1 MEECVLSTEQIRNSA
16 ALLDA
21 VIELLIEVCAL
32 DMGLKSNFAAV
43 TDAQIKLRKEDSV
56 RVCRKHFVDPAEPSS
71 DFGS

>member
-32 DMGLKSNFAAV
+32 GMGQKSNFAAV
-43 TDAQIKLRKEDSV
+43 TDA
-56 RVCRKHFVDPAEPSS
+56 
-71 DFGS
+71 